1 MNKDILILLLIP
13 IIVIVGATVW
23 LSYALTPIQETIIE
37 RLHTPVN
44 NPLLP
49 DRYNDDL
56 TCHKVGLYTNWDE
69 RWTGKLSGYL
79 TGIYAGEHARQM
91 FFSYGCICDESIHGA
106 DYWQSNKMCLRELY
120 PHEG

>member
-1 MNKDILILLLIP
+1 MKKDLGFLIP
-13 IIVIVGATVW
+13 VVVLAVFFVGITIV

-44 NPLLP
+44 NPILT
-49 DRYNDDL
+49 NNMNHDL
-56 TCHKVGLYTNWDE
+56 TCHKMGLYTDWDE

-91 FFSYGCICDESIHGA
+91 FFEYGCYDTCHKYWESDKVCIA
-106 DYWQSNKMCLRELY
+106 ELF
-120 PHEG
+120 PHE